1 MLSNAVKYGA
11 GKPVSVKLEVEEE
24 RVRLA
29 VHDQGIGIPAED
41 VSRIFGRFQ
50 RAASIHNYGGLG
62 LGLYITRHIVEAHR
76 GTIAVASSVGE
87 GSTFS
92 IDLLRFGLAPGSE
105 SQQDPGG
112 PGVIDP
118 GCEKI
123 AEVLD
128 GNYRPLRAPNGAAA
142 LDELRAAER
151 APCMILLDMMMPVMD
166 GREFRAQQR
175 EDPSL
180 REIPVVV
187 LSAHA
192 DAASYAA
199 QMDAEGY
206 LRKPIDL
213 RALLETVER
222 FCARDG

>member
-1 MLSNAVKYGA
+1 MTVPGCKKTIL
-11 GKPVSVKLEVEEE
+11 
-24 RVRLA
+24 
-29 VHDQGIGIPAED
+29 
-41 VSRIFGRFQ
+41 
-50 RAASIHNYGGLG
+50 
-62 LGLYITRHIVEAHR
+62 IVEDDAD
-76 GTIAVASSVGE
+76 TSDA
-87 GSTFS
+87 
-92 IDLLRFGLAPGSE
+92 
-105 SQQDPGG
+105 
-112 PGVIDP
+112 
-118 GCEKI
+118 I
-123 AEVLD
+123 AEVLED

-151 APCMILLDMMMPVMD
+151 APCIILLDMMMPVMD

-180 REIPVVV
+180 RAIPVVV

-213 RALLETVER
+213 RVLLETVER

>member
-1 MLSNAVKYGA
+1 
-11 GKPVSVKLEVEEE
+11 
-24 RVRLA
+24 
-29 VHDQGIGIPAED
+29 
-41 VSRIFGRFQ
+41 
-50 RAASIHNYGGLG
+50 
-62 LGLYITRHIVEAHR
+62 
-76 GTIAVASSVGE
+76 
-87 GSTFS
+87 
-92 IDLLRFGLAPGSE
+92 
-105 SQQDPGG
+105 
-112 PGVIDP
+112 
-118 GCEKI
+118 
-123 AEVLD
+123 
-128 GNYRPLRAPNGAAA
+128 
-142 LDELRAAER
+142 
-151 APCMILLDMMMPVMD
+151 VMD